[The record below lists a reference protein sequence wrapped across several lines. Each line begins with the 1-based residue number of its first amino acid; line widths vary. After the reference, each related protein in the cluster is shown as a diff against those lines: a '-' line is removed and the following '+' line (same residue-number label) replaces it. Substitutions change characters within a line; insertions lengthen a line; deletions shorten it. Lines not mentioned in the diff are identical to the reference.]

1 MLSDVLEIHF
11 LDMVK
16 FRKIKDYNLENPLH
30 RWLVFFDERSPA
42 ELVEEVIQ
50 MDSAIHLAQDKL
62 DMIARDPELLRSYEQ
77 YEKAASDWTS
87 GINGARREERQAIA
101 RNFKALGV
109 PNEQIAQG
117 TGLSLDDIAKL

>member
-1 MLSDVLEIHF
+1 
-11 LDMVK
+11 
-16 FRKIKDYNLENPLH
+16 
-30 RWLVFFDERSPA
+30 
-42 ELVEEVIQ
+42 
-50 MDSAIHLAQDKL
+50 MDSATQLAQDKL

-87 GINGARREERQAIA
+87 GINGARQEERQAIA